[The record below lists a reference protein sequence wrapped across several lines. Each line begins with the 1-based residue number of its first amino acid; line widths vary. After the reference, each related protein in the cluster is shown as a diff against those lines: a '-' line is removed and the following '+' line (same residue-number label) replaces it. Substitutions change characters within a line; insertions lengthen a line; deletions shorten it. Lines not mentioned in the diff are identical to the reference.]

1 MTKKRRMFDIDL
13 PEGGPDLAADLPP
26 DLEVKSVG
34 LPQRRGPMATAIGES
49 AEANRRRA
57 EVEAEIRA
65 ENDSLAHEF
74 VRLKKLGLITDLI
87 PLDAI
92 HVGKLLRDRSRRMD
106 PQLDD
111 LKASILAVGLS
122 NPILVEPDGQGGY
135 ELIQGWRRLSA
146 FKALRDQ
153 TGNARF
159 EAIPATLMPAGET
172 LDGLYRRMVDENLVR
187 KDISWAEMARLARA
201 YAEDRVGGCED
212 LDQAVNMLYASAN
225 PQKRSYIR
233 RFAYLMSH
241 LEKHLEHP
249 EALSRSLGLA
259 LAQRIEVDPGSVSL
273 MVQALRSLPDRN
285 AEEETALLQQAL
297 EAPVAPPISPRGNP
311 ARGRPVSRGKTSLR
325 LTRPEGEL
333 RCTASPGKVEFRL
346 DTDFSVIER
355 ARLEA
360 AVEAFFAALDRG

>member
-13 PEGGPDLAADLPP
+13 PDAGTDMPP
-26 DLEVKSVG
+26 DLEVKSMG
-34 LPQRRGPMATAIGES
+34 FAPRRGPMATAIGES
-49 AEANRRRA
+49 ADANRRRA
-57 EVEAEIRA
+57 EVEAAIRV
-65 ENDSLAHEF
+65 ENDALAHEF

-87 PLDAI
+87 PLHAV
-92 HVGKLLRDRSRRMD
+92 HVGKLLRDRSRRLD

-122 NPILVEPDGQGGY
+122 NPILVEPDGMGGY

-146 FKALRDQ
+146 FKALREETSDP
-153 TGNARF
+153 RF
-159 EAIPATLMPAGET
+159 ASIPATLMPVGET

-201 YAEDRVGGCED
+201 YAEDGVGGCED

-249 EALSRSLGLA
+249 EAISRGLGLA
-259 LAQRIEVDPGSVSL
+259 LSQRIEVDPASAAT
-273 MVQALRSLPDRN
+273 MVQALRTLPDRN
-285 AEEETALLQQAL
+285 AEEEVALLQTVL
-297 EAPVAPPISPRGNP
+297 DAPVSAPISPRGNP
-311 ARGRPVSRGKTSLR
+311 GRGRPASRGKTSLR
-325 LTRPEGEL
+325 LMRPEGEL
-333 RCTASPGKVEFRL
+333 RCTASPGRVEMRL
-346 DTDFSVIER
+346 DTDFSAIER
-355 ARLEA
+355 GRLEA
-360 AVEAFFAALDRG
+360 AVEAFFAALERE